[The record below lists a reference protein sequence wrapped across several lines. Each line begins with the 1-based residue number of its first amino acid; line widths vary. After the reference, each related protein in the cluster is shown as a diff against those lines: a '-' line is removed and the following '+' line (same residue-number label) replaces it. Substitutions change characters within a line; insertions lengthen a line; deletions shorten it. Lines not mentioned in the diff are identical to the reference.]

1 MSPRGKFHDVF
12 RQIIW
17 YFPSAQEIDK
27 NLVMREFLWR
37 WRRTIALAAAVAV
50 VVTLLRLVLPQ
61 VVTKPLVVA
70 ATDIP
75 PGSII
80 QAGQVTVKQIP
91 VAALPPQGYKKP
103 SQAVGQR
110 TAVPIAAGT
119 TLFPALFSSS
129 PFSRHSFKRKVIL
142 ALPLRESD
150 QGLASAGDEVIFFLG
165 NDQDTNSAPDTSPDA
180 TNPQTIPPALAQ
192 KAAESK
198 GLSTQITAQVLSV
211 SAASGSLTGGQKA
224 ATIEVAVNPSAAGRL
239 VQASKSEPLQLAR
252 TG

>member
-1 MSPRGKFHDVF
+1 MFSGGLSQLSPSG
-12 RQIIW
+12 
-17 YFPSAQEIDK
+17 QETDK

-61 VVTKPLVVA
+61 VVTKPLLVA
-70 ATDIP
+70 ASDIP
-75 PGSII
+75 PGTIVD
-80 QAGQVTVKQIP
+80 AGQVTVKQIP
-91 VAALPPQGYKKP
+91 VADLPPQGYKKP

-129 PFSRHSFKRKVIL
+129 PFSRQSYEGKVIL

-150 QGLASAGDEVIFFLG
+150 QGLASAGDEVIFFLA
-165 NDQDTNSAPDTSPDA
+165 NDQDTNSPPATSPDTA
-180 TNPQTIPPALAQ
+180 NPQAIPPDRAQ
-192 KAAESK
+192 KGAENK
-198 GLSTQITAQVLSV
+198 GLSAQITAQVLSV

-224 ATIEVAVNPSAAGRL
+224 ATIEVAVKPSEAGRL

>member
-1 MSPRGKFHDVF
+1 MSPRGNNLHVF
-12 RQIIW
+12 RRIISA
-17 YFPSAQEIDK
+17 FPRGQETDN

-50 VVTLLRLVLPQ
+50 AVTLLRLVLPQ
-61 VVTKPLVVA
+61 VSTKPLLVA
-70 ATDIP
+70 ATAIP
-75 PGSII
+75 PGTII
-80 QAGQVTVKQIP
+80 NASQVRVKEIP
-91 VAALPPQGYKKP
+91 VAALPPQTYQKP

-129 PFSRHSFKRKVIL
+129 PFSRQSYKGKVIL

-150 QGLASAGDEVIFFLG
+150 QGLASAGDEVIFFLA
-165 NDQDTNSAPDTSPDA
+165 NDQDSNSAPDTSPDT
-180 TNPQTIPPALAQ
+180 TNPQTIPPAQAQ
-192 KAAESK
+192 KAVESK
-198 GLSTQITAQVLSV
+198 GLSAQITAQVLSV
-211 SAASGSLTGGQKA
+211 SAASGSLTGGQKT
-224 ATIEVAVNPSAAGRL
+224 ATIEVAVKPSEAGRL

>member
-1 MSPRGKFHDVF
+1 
-12 RQIIW
+12 
-17 YFPSAQEIDK
+17 
-27 NLVMREFLWR
+27 MREFLWR
-37 WRRTIALAAAVAV
+37 WRRTIALAATVAVA
-50 VVTLLRLVLPQ
+50 VTLLRLVLPQ
-61 VVTKPLVVA
+61 VAAKPLLVA

-75 PGSII
+75 PGTIVD
-80 QAGQVTVKQIP
+80 AGQVTVKEIP

-129 PFSRHSFKRKVIL
+129 PFSRQSYKGKVIL

-150 QGLASAGDEVIFFLG
+150 QGLVSAGDEVIFFLA
-165 NDQDTNSAPDTSPDA
+165 NDQDTNSAPATSLDTDSAQP
-180 TNPQTIPPALAQ
+180 IPEGGAR
-192 KAAESK
+192 KSAESK

-224 ATIEVAVNPSAAGRL
+224 ATIEVAVKPSEAGRL
-239 VQASKSEPLQLAR
+239 VEASKSEPLQLAR